1 MAKDM
6 KVKDYV
12 AQMQSGRSFV
22 KAKMDSAGIGKVHL
36 SFVEHS
42 GRPKCEQVA
51 AIEGYLNFE
60 GAGSVSQL
68 YYLVMSRDIRK
79 KYANSVKTARE
90 TGSKYPNA
98 IWDSNGGSSEKRD
111 ANGNVIKPCRYYAV
125 QVSPGSK
132 SDIVLQVME
141 GEGEVTETGG
151 YMLKKGATVKRINVP
166 FTFLD
171 FCAFVVDIHDAVA
184 AYKSVHAQ
192 LGYTGSE
199 INEFTPYKP
208 RNAVQQEPMNTTA
221 TMPQAMPQTPV
232 PAPVATQQNA
242 EKLSVVFV
250 MYDSLG
256 KTMQVT
262 DSAQNVMTMF
272 GKMRKA
278 LYKNTPEHYALVND
292 KYTLEAV
299 QSALYSGAPTIPTLS
314 LIHI

>member
-1 MAKDM
+1 
-6 KVKDYV
+6 
-12 AQMQSGRSFV
+12 
-22 KAKMDSAGIGKVHL
+22 
-36 SFVEHS
+36 
-42 GRPKCEQVA
+42 
-51 AIEGYLNFE
+51 
-60 GAGSVSQL
+60 
-68 YYLVMSRDIRK
+68 
-79 KYANSVKTARE
+79 
-90 TGSKYPNA
+90 
-98 IWDSNGGSSEKRD
+98 
-111 ANGNVIKPCRYYAV
+111 
-125 QVSPGSK
+125 
-132 SDIVLQVME
+132 ME

-151 YMLKKGATVKRINVP
+151 YMLKKGAAVKRINVP

-208 RNAVQQEPMNTTA
+208 RNAVQQEPMNTPT
-221 TMPQAMPQTPV
+221 AMPQTVPQSPV

-299 QSALYSGAPTIPTLS
+299 QSALYSGAPTIPTCRFLS
-314 LIHI
+314 EKQDKECFVCVRRVEVTRYES